1 MATEHFAPKGA
12 QDLISPDGS
21 INISPLRGWQRSL
34 QSGYQLLKAFEV
46 MGMSRPDR
54 LFGLS
59 FEENNLALL
68 TRCIETGSN
77 SSRESWAWVLSESLN
92 DLILAMRPSFRLYSI

>member
-1 MATEHFAPKGA
+1 MGGETFRSLRSWETNFILGP
-12 QDLISPDGS
+12 

-34 QSGYQLLKAFEV
+34 QSGHQLLKAFEV

-59 FEENNLALL
+59 FKENNLALL
-68 TRCIETGSN
+68 TRCTE
-77 SSRESWAWVLSESLN
+77 AQ
-92 DLILAMRPSFRLYSI
+92 F

>member
-1 MATEHFAPKGA
+1 MGGRTLRSYRSLGSDFTP
-12 QDLISPDGS
+12 GS
-21 INISPLRGWQRSL
+21 INISPLRGWQHSL
-34 QSGYQLLKAFEV
+34 QSGHQLLKAFEV

-68 TRCIETGSN
+68 TRCTETQ
-77 SSRESWAWVLSESLN
+77 
-92 DLILAMRPSFRLYSI
+92 F